1 MNASRANKQLTK
13 KVLIS
18 LFTLSLF
25 SSGYGMMTPMAYAA
39 DASAVQTVSS
49 IDKEKNPEAYLA
61 YLKKQVA
68 KAKAELGEIDTA
80 LPDEKEEASAPA
92 DNAPSATLSQDA
104 KEAKS
109 EAEKMAKDKEQD
121 SPTDFVRRVQ
131 KILDEYQP
139 KENPYARFLKKK
151 AKPADTGATSTTAAA
166 SDANASAMPLP
177 TLPPKLSDGGT
188 YNFDWRGTPL
198 AQSIYGVA
206 KVAGK
211 GVVVNGDVKGNVYM
225 SLRNVSSDQAMN
237 YLARAFSIN
246 WMVDGNNIIVAP
258 DDKMLQSKT
267 FSVKYAN
274 TDTVSKEFQSI
285 GIDAKNI
292 YVNKDIGT
300 ISVSGTPY
308 QIDQAQQRLEAVDK
322 PIAQCLLLAQM
333 IEVDHG
339 KSLDL
344 GLSYTLPTY
353 SHTGSETGT
362 GESLHGNWID
372 KLTFSASSTAS
383 RELSKGKVI
392 ARPMVLAFNG
402 QKGTVDFGD
411 RIPVLTRTDTGSTN
425 TLTVT
430 YQDVG
435 TTLEVTPIINEE
447 SGDISLT
454 VKTEISNITGW
465 VTSHDTR
472 APQMS
477 TRSATTS
484 VHVKS
489 GQSFVIGGLMS
500 QKDLDTL
507 SGIPGLMNLPILG
520 ELFKNHTRSKDYAEV
535 YIMLTPFILSDSVN
549 SRDIFDELSHLD
561 KTAKEGDVA
570 LPKNDWTKSIGKHKR
585 EHVDAKLAD
594 GAAY

>member
-1 MNASRANKQLTK
+1 MNATRANKQLTK
-13 KVLIS
+13 KILIS
-18 LFTLSLF
+18 LFSLSLF
-25 SSGYGMMTPMAYAA
+25 SGSYGMVAPMAYAA
-39 DASAVQTVSS
+39 DASSVQTISS

-61 YLKKQVA
+61 YLKRQVA

-80 LPDEKEEASAPA
+80 QPDDVAETPAATADTSAAPLSPDAEA
-92 DNAPSATLSQDA
+92 A
-104 KEAKS
+104 KQEAR
-109 EAEKMAKDKEQD
+109 KMAEDKPSD
-121 SPTDFVRRVQ
+121 SPTDFVKRVQ

-151 AKPADTGATSTTAAA
+151 SKPAASAA
-166 SDANASAMPLP
+166 SSSPVSSTNGNADALPLP
-177 TLPPKLSDGGT
+177 SLPPKLSDGGT

-225 SLRNVSSDQAMN
+225 SLKNVSSDQAMN

-308 QIDQAQQRLEAVDK
+308 QIDQAQRRLEAVDK

-561 KTAKEGDVA
+561 KAAKEGDVA